1 MSESESSPADK
12 ARAAA
17 LRAQIDKL
25 TGAKKPAADDGKAAN
40 KPTNPR
46 DAIHQWMAE
55 HDKKPEK

>member
-1 MSESESSPADK
+1 MSDSESNSAGK

-17 LRAQIDKL
+17 LRAEIEKL
-25 TGAKKPAADDGKAAN
+25 SATKPAEGSQPPK

-46 DAIHQWMAE
+46 DAIHEWMAE

>member
-1 MSESESSPADK
+1 MGESESTPGGK
-12 ARAAA
+12 ARADA
-17 LRAQIDKL
+17 LRAEIDKL
-25 TGAKKPAADDGKAAN
+25 TGTKKPNAAGDQPPK

>member
-1 MSESESSPADK
+1 MSDSESKSAGK

-17 LRAQIDKL
+17 LRAEIEKL
-25 TGAKKPAADDGKAAN
+25 SATKPPDDGSQPPK

-46 DAIHQWMAE
+46 DAIHEWMAE

>member
-1 MSESESSPADK
+1 MSESESERAGK

-17 LRAQIDKL
+17 LREQIDKL
-25 TGAKKPAADDGKAAN
+25 TGAKKPKADGDQAEK

-46 DAIHQWMAE
+46 DAIHEWMAE